1 MGWLVRRCIY
11 FAVSVGSWAYIL
23 KVTAASYDVL
33 FVVHN
38 LMFCIPYLL
47 YVFFYLIFEEIM
59 FLVGIPTTLPAPCV
73 VVVDSNGHC
82 RVRFNLEWAAEC
94 CLVHNIA

>member
-1 MGWLVRRCIY
+1 M
-11 FAVSVGSWAYIL
+11 

-38 LMFCIPYLL
+38 LMFRIPFLL
-47 YVFFYLIFEEIM
+47 YVFLYLIFEEIK

-73 VVVDSNGHC
+73 VVLVSNGES
-82 RVRFNLEWAAEC
+82 RVRFNLKWAAEC
-94 CLVHNIA
+94 SLVQI